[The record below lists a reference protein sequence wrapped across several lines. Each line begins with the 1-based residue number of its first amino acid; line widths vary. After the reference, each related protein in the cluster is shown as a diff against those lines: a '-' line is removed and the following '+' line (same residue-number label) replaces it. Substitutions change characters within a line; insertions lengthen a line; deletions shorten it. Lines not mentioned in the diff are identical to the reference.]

1 MLIDQ
6 LSFIVTYE
14 KKDMHNLVNLL
25 FFLFVFF
32 SCNVL
37 AQYTR
42 FNTSVIP
49 VTKDAKTSLHKIS
62 WFLKKRTWDGEPYY
76 LVDLDAPFTWQ
87 DCVVR
92 RSPIACGLEEGCRFP
107 LRCDHNF
114 CKEAHSYINPTC
126 PSLNITSKYGCNICA
141 VTPLNPISNSCKLS
155 QLTTDLVQLYGTDGR
170 NPSIISYP
178 PFGTEFVVSCAPSS
192 LLRSFPK
199 DVTGVASFSWSTLS
213 FPGQVHNPKVTNKFV
228 LCLPNSSNSKTLG
241 VIFLGEGPFYFT
253 SFPKLDLRSI
263 LSYTPMVRKS
273 KKSLGYYI
281 GIKKIS
287 IKEISIPLPSL
298 KSGSVKLSTVTPYTT
313 LRSDIYKAFVTIF
326 SMATKSIPR
335 LKSVQP
341 FSYCLKSSAVGSV
354 EKGFRVPKI
363 DLETESGKIWTIYG
377 DNLMKRVGN
386 GTACLAL
393 IDGGSKM
400 KDAIVV
406 GTFQMENNFLYFD
419 LVNQKLGFSS
429 SLLARGTSC
438 SNFNF
443 TEIPE

>member
-1 MLIDQ
+1 
-6 LSFIVTYE
+6 
-14 KKDMHNLVNLL
+14 
-25 FFLFVFF
+25 
-32 SCNVL
+32 
-37 AQYTR
+37 
-42 FNTSVIP
+42 
-49 VTKDAKTSLHKIS
+49 
-62 WFLKKRTWDGEPYY
+62 
-76 LVDLDAPFTWQ
+76 
-87 DCVVR
+87 
-92 RSPIACGLEEGCRFP
+92 
-107 LRCDHNF
+107 
-114 CKEAHSYINPTC
+114 
-126 PSLNITSKYGCNICA
+126 
-141 VTPLNPISNSCKLS
+141 
-155 QLTTDLVQLYGTDGR
+155 
-170 NPSIISYP
+170 
-178 PFGTEFVVSCAPSS
+178 
-192 LLRSFPK
+192 
-199 DVTGVASFSWSTLS
+199 
-213 FPGQVHNPKVTNKFV
+213 
-228 LCLPNSSNSKTLG
+228 
-241 VIFLGEGPFYFT
+241 
-253 SFPKLDLRSI
+253 
-263 LSYTPMVRKS
+263 MVRKS

-326 SMATKSIPR
+326 SVATKSIPR
-335 LKSVQP
+335 MKSVQP
-341 FSYCLKSSAVGSV
+341 FGYCLKSSAVGSV